1 MSEWEPLAEIYLSH
15 PLANDKEN
23 YTFCLCSRVFIK
35 NYHDIFASTLEK
47 EEISECDDVFNE
59 QAINTHVHFS
69 QGTPKLSTKN
79 SQEDQDA
86 DANSCYHS
94 ASASHTDNYCSTDE
108 HEHIFTTATVGLHSS
123 DSGADLSEYYF
134 ERIKSTPRATE
145 TIPIQ
150 KTAHSSISHDLEGV
164 HNERNSLPDIF
175 GTEELNDAWEK
186 YWSTEGE
193 RLIWASWIEKY
204 SDYINPEYK
213 GILQDADERK
223 KFSFE
228 RMDDEE
234 IRNLTGTEIVIS
246 TCSQPKEA
254 DEATGGAQMEEGWN
268 PLSPTSVDDTWN
280 TYRATTSEVDNLL
293 SPRCESVTS
302 SIPLTVGT
310 TDSMTN
316 VTRMTI
322 SSYDFCSS
330 RVSSESSQQS
340 NGVTSPEDSD
350 AVSSETSS
358 SQFYDTAIDRGANS
372 SDVTDD
378 ATMDVDSY
386 WQILWQKHFQ
396 EQYAKHYNLFMD
408 DKRGAQENPKRWN
421 LSCSLS
427 GEKEDFKKKRTVKE
441 DENLTAQT
449 KINKRKRGRRH
460 ESENLT
466 RLVDNLKIN
475 RAAGGAEGGESSKGG
490 KDVEGVS
497 EGDLAA
503 MGLPTAFGRPKG
515 ATKKGGSG
523 GDGRKP
529 PSERGTNLK
538 RSHESDPEESN
549 VDRIKAAFSLM
560 GYAFE
565 DTQSNPESAGNINM
579 NGEVVYRK
587 KHIRLHNRA
596 LKMKMTTRP
605 KHIYF
610 DDEGNQVAAA
620 AQHPPEAPVTLHSSS
635 DDDSHTAILPRQI
648 PTATAKVAGPP
659 DEAVQQNMELEPEDG
674 GIAKKEK
681 KKKRKS
687 KIAAGLPTEIIN
699 DKSLLK
705 YWYKRFSLFSMF
717 DQGIRMDRE
726 SWFSV
731 TPEKVAAHVAER
743 CRCDLLVDGFCGV
756 GGNTIQF
763 AMTCAKVIAIDI
775 DPKKIEMAKHNA
787 AVYGVQDRIEF
798 IVGDFVALADT
809 LKADVVFLS
818 PPWGGPQYSKE
829 ETYDLEKSLIPI
841 PASELFAK
849 CQKITENIAMF
860 LPRNSNTQQLSMLAG
875 PGGAVEIEQNFL
887 DRKFIAL
894 TAYYGELINE

>member
-1 MSEWEPLAEIYLSH
+1 MSDWEPLAEIYLSH
-15 PLANDKEN
+15 PNSKDKEN

-35 NYHDIFASTLEK
+35 NYYDIFASTLER
-47 EEISECDDVFNE
+47 EEECDDVFNE
-59 QAINTHVHFS
+59 QDINTHVHFS
-69 QGTPKLSTKN
+69 QDKIKSLKG
-79 SQEDQDA
+79 SQDDQDA

-108 HEHIFTTATVGLHSS
+108 HEHILTTTANVGLHSS

-134 ERIKSTPRATE
+134 EKIKSTSKTTE
-145 TIPIQ
+145 NIPIT
-150 KTAHSSISHDLEGV
+150 KNAAVHHEGEIV
-164 HNERNSLPDIF
+164 HGERNSLPDVF
-175 GTEELNDAWEK
+175 GTEVLNESWEK
-186 YWSTEGE
+186 HWSTNGE

-213 GILQDADERK
+213 NILPDDVE
-223 KFSFE
+223 KFSFD
-228 RMDDEE
+228 RMEDDEE
-234 IRNLTGTEIVIS
+234 IGNITGTEIVIS
-246 TCSQPKEA
+246 TPHE
-254 DEATGGAQMEEGWN
+254 DVRDEGWN

-280 TYRATTSEVDNLL
+280 TYRATTSEIDNLL

-302 SIPLTVGT
+302 SIPLTIGT

-340 NGVTSPEDSD
+340 GGISSPGDDSEG
-350 AVSSETSS
+350 VSSETTS
-358 SQFYDTAIDRGANS
+358 SQFFETAIEHGEKS
-372 SDVTDD
+372 QVTDD

-396 EQYAKHYNLFMD
+396 EQYAKHYNMFMEE
-408 DKRGAQENPKRWN
+408 KQQTSQQW
-421 LSCSLS
+421 SLS
-427 GEKEDFKKKRTVKE
+427 GSLMTGKGAFGKKRNDQEE
-441 DENLTAQT
+441 DLSAQT

-466 RLVDNLKIN
+466 GLVANLKIN
-475 RAAGGAEGGESSKGG
+475 RAVEQKAEDGGESSSKETE
-490 KDVEGVS
+490 KSQNVQQVTDT
-497 EGDLAA
+497 DLAA
-503 MGLPTAFGRPKG
+503 LGLPTAFGKPKS
-515 ATKKGGSG
+515 TFQKKGGTS

-529 PSERGTNLK
+529 PNDRAVNLK

-549 VDRIKAAFSLM
+549 IDRIKAAFSLM

-565 DTQSNPESAGNINM
+565 DTQANPDNAGNVNM

-610 DDEGNQVAAA
+610 DEDGNQLPSIN
-620 AQHPPEAPVTLHSSS
+620 QQPTEAPVTLHSSS
-635 DDDSHTAILPRQI
+635 DDDSHTAILPRSVQI
-648 PTATAKVAGPP
+648 PAVANATKVTESP
-659 DEAVQQNMELEPEDG
+659 DDPDKQPEAEEEAQAT
-674 GIAKKEK
+674 AKKEK

-687 KIAAGLPTEIIN
+687 KIAAGIPTDIIN

-705 YWYKRFSLFSMF
+705 YWYKRFSLFSLF

-731 TPEKVAAHVAER
+731 TPEKVAAHIAER

-763 AMTCAKVIAIDI
+763 AMTCVKVIAIDI

-787 AVYGVQDRIEF
+787 AIYGVQDRIEF
-798 IVGDFVALADT
+798 IVGDFVALAGN

-818 PPWGGPQYSKE
+818 PPWGGPQYAKE
-829 ETYDLEKSLIPI
+829 ETYDLEKSLIPLPGSDLI
-841 PASELFAK
+841 AK
-849 CQKITENIAMF
+849 CQKITENIAVF
-860 LPRNSNTQQLSMLAG
+860 LPRNSNTQQLSLYAG

-887 DRKFIAL
+887 DRNFIAL